1 MHTTGHPSPTG
12 GRRTGPADIT
22 ARGYGWRHAGRKAP
36 ALADIDL
43 AVPGGQRVLLVGA
56 SGSGKSTLLHA
67 LTGVLPADSGHRTG
81 ELLVDGR
88 RPDPARGRS
97 GLVLQDPESQV
108 ILARAGDDA
117 AFGMENL
124 GVDPADIWPRVD
136 AVLRIVGLGPG
147 GRTGTRG
154 SGGPGAG
161 SVPVGGAGAG
171 DAGPAGSDDP
181 ADFADPAGFA
191 DPTGLARD
199 TAVRAARA
207 RLTRTL
213 SGGQKQRL
221 ALAGVLA
228 MEPGLIALDEP
239 TANIDP
245 ASAPVLRDAVL
256 RAQVVT
262 GATLLVVDHRVDLWC
277 DHVDRVVV
285 LDSARIVA
293 DGTPDLLIDP
303 GLRELLRTAG
313 VRIPGTPPPPARP
326 PGAGGEPLL
335 SAHGL
340 AVTRPGRTEPVAAGI
355 DLELRAG
362 TATALVGPNGAGK
375 STTALTLGGLLRPA
389 AGEVRASDALLRAHR
404 PVPRRR
410 QPDAWR
416 SRELVTRIGSVFQEP
431 EHQFLTD
438 SVEAEL
444 AFGLQRARL
453 PAARIRERVAELLG
467 VLRLAHL
474 ARAHPHTLSGGEKR
488 RLSVAC
494 MIACSPPLLVLD
506 EPTFGQDAATWEGLR
521 RLLGAELDRGTGIL
535 LVSHDEPFIA
545 AIGAHA
551 HPIGAPAAEH
561 AA

>member
-1 MHTTGHPSPTG
+1 MRTTGRPAPAVSTS
-12 GRRTGPADIT
+12 RGPAVIT

-43 AVPGGQRVLLVGA
+43 AVPAGQRVLLVGA

-124 GVDPADIWPRVD
+124 GVDPEDIWPRVD
-136 AVLRIVGLGPG
+136 AALHTVGLGPG
-147 GRTGTRG
+147 G
-154 SGGPGAG
+154 A
-161 SVPVGGAGAG
+161 AA
-171 DAGPAGSDDP
+171 AE
-181 ADFADPAGFA
+181 
-191 DPTGLARD
+191 
-199 TAVRAARA
+199 ARA

-245 ASAPVLRDAVL
+245 ASAPVLRDAAL
-256 RAQVVT
+256 RAQAVT

-285 LDSARIVA
+285 LDRSRIVA
-293 DGTPDLLIDP
+293 DGTPDLLTDP
-303 GLRELLRTAG
+303 GLRDLLRTAG
-313 VRIPGTPPPPARP
+313 VRIPGTPPPPARRP
-326 PGAGGEPLL
+326 AAGGEALL
-335 SAHGL
+335 TARDL
-340 AVTRPGRTEPVAAGI
+340 AVTRPGRREPVADGI
-355 DLELRAG
+355 DLTLCAG

-389 AGEVRASDALLRAHR
+389 AGAVWATDALLRTHR

-410 QPDAWR
+410 EPAAWR

-438 SVEAEL
+438 SVASEL
-444 AFGLQRARL
+444 AFGLHRARL
-453 PAARIRERVAELLG
+453 PEARIRDRVEELLG

-494 MIACSPPLLVLD
+494 MLACSPPLLVLD

-521 RLLGAELDRGTGIL
+521 LLLTAELDRGTGIL

-545 AIGAHA
+545 ALGAHE
-551 HPIGAPAAEH
+551 HPVGARTAVGAA
-561 AA
+561 